1 MKYKKHAVV
10 IVLFTLAV
18 LVLIGCA
25 ETPTGVTHPD
35 EEGVRVEYLKANQEM
50 FSLAKGLGFSLL
62 DIAVVEPDRE
72 TTLEV
77 FGGKVV
83 LPAGAVNEPTLFVF
97 YPGIEDGRLV
107 FVVNIPGHPGHF
119 TLQKPATLEVDRR
132 FLYEKPDFVENMD
145 TGQRIFGVLE
155 LEGFYA
161 VSGVENFST
170 YSWGILD

>member
-1 MKYKKHAVV
+1 MKYEKHAVV
-10 IVLFTLAV
+10 TVLFTLAV

-97 YPGIEDGRLV
+97 YPGIEDGCLV

-132 FLYEKPDFVENMD
+132 FLYEKPDFAENME
-145 TGQRIFGVLE
+145 TGERYHDIREGGLFYKCYGV
-155 LEGFYA
+155 EGFTKYRWA
-161 VSGVENFST
+161 
-170 YSWGILD
+170 ILD